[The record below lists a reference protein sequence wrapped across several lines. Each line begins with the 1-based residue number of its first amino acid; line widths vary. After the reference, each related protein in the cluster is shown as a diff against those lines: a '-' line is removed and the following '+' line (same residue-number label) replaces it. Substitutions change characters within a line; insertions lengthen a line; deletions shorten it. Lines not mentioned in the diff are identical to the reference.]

1 LLQNISRLPYQ
12 GKVVGALSEIGFDKS
27 TSERPIFSDYILLHS
42 GIYCSSVLRCLRS
55 LPFARENYP
64 TQCMYRRGKYC
75 VGYQRWRL
83 AVSARFLG
91 KAYIKSDRMF
101 YDIADAWASI
111 AVG

>member
-64 TQCMYRRGKYC
+64 TYCMYRRGPIVTGGGKGKFQLDCSAYE
-75 VGYQRWRL
+75 VSGEMRVLNQRD
-83 AVSARFLG
+83 FCHHHT
-91 KAYIKSDRMF
+91 
-101 YDIADAWASI
+101 
-111 AVG
+111 